1 MAPRGEGDGR
11 QRDRWGVERAARQY
25 FHFALV
31 LSFSF
36 SSLRRRCPAS
46 LLSPIENAPRQ
57 MKIYRSGCP
66 VGGFNLICH
75 TVVARDCQGAVPRNK
90 GRGERE
96 CGSKRRGRRG
106 WELLLV
112 RLGGSVAFK
121 FRFEMRG
128 VGQCYAFKY
137 DEWNI
142 GNVYS
147 GIIDRFKWQEKLILR
162 VVIIN
167 CWRLFVQI
175 SVEVLNIVDIKFK
188 YWKEEYE
195 KFWQRE
201 RYF

>member
-1 MAPRGEGDGR
+1 MRDRWINRRIKRGNSTGGDSVKGREEGVGWVAPRGEGDGG

-46 LLSPIENAPRQ
+46 LHPRALLSPIENAPRQ

-90 GRGERE
+90 ERGERERE
-96 CGSKRRGRRG
+96 CGSRRRG

-121 FRFEMRG
+121 FRFEIRG
-128 VGQCYAFKY
+128 IGQCYMLSNTMN
-137 DEWNI
+137 EI
-142 GNVYS
+142 S
-147 GIIDRFKWQEKLILR
+147 GMFIPE
-162 VVIIN
+162 
-167 CWRLFVQI
+167 
-175 SVEVLNIVDIKFK
+175 
-188 YWKEEYE
+188 
-195 KFWQRE
+195 
-201 RYF
+201 